1 MTELL
6 VLCRDIVLYVATWFS
21 GCRRLLGRDRGFPGR
36 NRVVFLMF
44 FCHGRGPHSVT
55 VVFCFF
61 FCDNVE
67 TEVPLLRPRRQRQ
80 EVRVAIGAWSRQRDL
95 VS

>member
-21 GCRRLLGRDRGFPGR
+21 GCKRLLGRDRGFPDR

-44 FCHGRGPHSVT
+44 FYRDRGPHGVT
-55 VVFCFF
+55 VVFF
-61 FCDNVE
+61 FCRDNVE
-67 TEVPLLRPRRQRQ
+67 TKVPLLRPRRQRQ
-80 EVRVAIGAWSRQRDL
+80 EVRVAIGA
-95 VS
+95 